1 MLNNILHTFGIRLI
15 TAAISFGVL
24 FLNAN
29 FLGAEGLGTV
39 GLIVLNITLI
49 GILANLIHGGLIY
62 FSSRK
67 NQGNLFL
74 IAYLWTLISVVIY
87 VVFNQFYPLIDQE
100 YFFATLALG
109 GIQASASI
117 HHYFLLGQEK
127 IKRFNLI
134 SLLQSLGLIASLLWS
149 FYGRSYVK
157 VDAFIQALFLS
168 YALSY
173 VLAFL
178 SSLTFLEKPILFKLK
193 DDFVDCLK
201 YGFFAQAANTFQLLN
216 YRISYFF
223 LDSLSGRAAL
233 GQYTAGVQL
242 SEALL
247 LIGRS
252 ISTVQYARI
261 SRRKQEAYAKRISL
275 LLMKISYLLTSLGL
289 VVLLLIPTDWF
300 ISLLGKDFSLLK
312 TILAGLSLGI
322 IALSA
327 EVILSHYF
335 SGTGR
340 IKTNAISA
348 AFGLVVTLIGCWLLI
363 PFYGALGAALS
374 SSASYLAMFV
384 FLYLKMNR
392 ESAKKLRLLLPTQ
405 AELKLMRRLVRKLSA
420 RH

>member
-15 TAAISFGVL
+15 TAGISFGVL

-29 FLGAEGLGTV
+29 FLGAQGLGTV
-39 GLIVLNITLI
+39 GLIVLNVTLI
-49 GILANLIHGGLIY
+49 GILSNLIHGGLIY

-67 NQGNLFL
+67 NRGNLLL
-74 IAYLWTLISVVIY
+74 IAYLWTLISLALY
-87 VVFNQFYPLIDQE
+87 VLVNQIYPLIDSQ
-100 YFFATLALG
+100 YLLHTLLLG

-117 HHYFLLGQEK
+117 HHYFLLGKEK

-134 SLLQSLGLIASLLWS
+134 SLLQSLGLVGSLLWS
-149 FYGRSYVK
+149 FYGRNYIK
-157 VDAFIQALFLS
+157 VDAFIQALYLS
-168 YALSY
+168 YTISYLLAL
-173 VLAFL
+173 A
-178 SSLTFLEKPILFKLK
+178 SSANFIEKPILFKLK
-193 DDFVDCLK
+193 EDFKDCLN

-261 SRRKQEAYAKRISL
+261 SRRKQEAYAKRLSL
-275 LLMKISYLLTSLGL
+275 LLMKVSYLLTTLGL
-289 VVLLLIPTDWF
+289 IVLLVIPTDWF
-300 ISLLGKDFSLLK
+300 VYLLGKDFVLLK
-312 TILAGLSLGI
+312 QILAGLSIGI

-340 IKTNAISA
+340 VKTNATSA
-348 AFGLVVTLIGCWLLI
+348 ALGLVVTLVSCYILI
-363 PFYGALGAALS
+363 PVYGVIGAALS
-374 SSASYLAMFV
+374 SSASYVAMFI
-384 FLYLKMNR
+384 FLYVRMNR
-392 ESAKKLRLLLPTQ
+392 RNAKKLSLLLPTQ
-405 AELKLMRRLVRKLSA
+405 SEVQLLNRIARKFISK
-420 RH
+420 